1 MHEQHRM
8 IEGVISKKDDER
20 MAQETHLRLGEI
32 DVWIYRNKE
41 KERREERK
49 QQQQKKNRPDCIA
62 RVKNLLARESAAVR
76 RRNNGLCWRLPVGW
90 NRIYNTRRRSSD
102 LQCKESLFFLLLI
115 FAVCVLHLIRSAF
128 VLCSWWWWK
137 PIVNKC
143 IQQSRNWLPP
153 YIAAIAAD
161 QQV

>member
-1 MHEQHRM
+1 M
-8 IEGVISKKDDER
+8 IEEVISKKDDER
-20 MAQETHLRLGEI
+20 MAQEVHLRLGEI
-32 DVWIYRNKE
+32 DVWIYRKE
-41 KERREERK
+41 ERKEERK
-49 QQQQKKNRPDCIA
+49 QQQKKTRLDCIA

-76 RRNNGLCWRLPVGW
+76 RRNNGLGWRLSVGW
-90 NRIYNTRRRSSD
+90 NRIYSTRRRSSD
-102 LQCKESLFFLLLI
+102 LQSKESLFFLLLI
-115 FAVCVLHLIRSAF
+115 FAVCVPHLIRSAF

-143 IQQSRNWLPP
+143 IQQSRNWLLP